1 MAEKSKSKGGGKL
14 SRSEVV
20 TVRFDP
26 KLRYALDLGARA
38 HRRTVSSF
46 IEWAV
51 EKALV
56 DVPLCG
62 ATSETTENVLE
73 WLPKLWDI
81 DHAERVWKLANNF
94 PNLLTFEEERA
105 ALAIAKCPLVFGA
118 SVDFKIVNLVWEEL
132 LAGTWEVPSEEEMM
146 NAYTQETNGAKL
158 ALKFLG
164 KT

>member
-1 MAEKSKSKGGGKL
+1 MVTKGKSKGGGKL

-26 KLRYALDLGARA
+26 KLRYALELGARA

-56 DVPLCG
+56 DVPLQG
-62 ATSETTENVLE
+62 AASDTKENVLN
-73 WLPKLWDI
+73 WLPKLWDVG
-81 DHAERVWKLANNF
+81 HAERVWKLFNNF

-105 ALAIAKCPLVFGA
+105 AMAIAKCPLLFLGPENKI
-118 SVDFKIVNLVWEEL
+118 DFKIVNSVWDEL
-132 LAGTWEVPSEEEMM
+132 LNGTWEIPSEEEMLKK
-146 NAYTQETNGAKL
+146 YTHESQED
-158 ALKFLG
+158 
-164 KT
+164 

>member
-14 SRSEVV
+14 SRTEVV

-56 DVPLCG
+56 DVPLYG
-62 ATSETTENVLE
+62 ATSDKTENVLE

-81 DHAERVWKLANNF
+81 DHAERVWTLANTF

-105 ALAIAKCPLVFGA
+105 AKAISENPLQFMNQSTGN
-118 SVDFKIVNLVWEEL
+118 VDFKKVNLVWEGL
-132 LAGTWEVPSEEEMM
+132 LSGTWEAMPEERSLDEF
-146 NAYTQETNGAKL
+146 TQEVKED
-158 ALKFLG
+158 
-164 KT
+164 